1 MAHPILVPPLGQTT
15 DTVILSAWYKQ
26 AGQPVKIGEPLFAI
40 ETDKAT
46 LDIEAQDAGIL
57 AQVSAQ
63 AGEEVKV
70 LSAIG
75 LIATPGE
82 DVSTGAGEPEKQGS
96 GAEYRAEG
104 EGESG
109 RVGEQERVSAVAAKA
124 EEEPVVRREVAQPLE
139 RTVAPVSRVE
149 GERVFI
155 SPRARRLALAE
166 NVRWQSIAGTGPEG
180 AIVERDVRQYL
191 TQINRAPQTV
201 PAQAPSY
208 SISPAQA
215 AQTLVAQADVS
226 ALITLCER
234 YARREVSVSLEGVLI
249 YILAQVVRTLPEDAL
264 APASLSIGYVT
275 PGQGRFVMPVLES
288 LQTKG
293 LVSLTR
299 EISEIATRAQAG
311 NLQSA
316 EQHEPTIGFTSLA
329 ALGLDLF
336 TPVVEAPG
344 TPMLGV
350 GRVHQNHAGE
360 RMAWFSLSYAGTR
373 LDALAAARLLQQIIA
388 RVEDPDL
395 LF

>member
-26 AGQPVKIGEPLFAI
+26 AGQTVKMGEPLFAI

-75 LIATPGE
+75 LIAAPGE
-82 DVSTGAGEPEKQGS
+82 VVSTGEGEPGS
-96 GAEYRAEG
+96 GAESRAEG
-104 EGESG
+104 EGESE
-109 RVGEQERVSAVAAKA
+109 RAGEQESVSAVAAKA

-139 RTVAPVSRVE
+139 RLVATVSRVE

-191 TQINRAPQTV
+191 TQINQVPQTL

-208 SISPAQA
+208 SINPAQA

-226 ALITLCER
+226 MLVTLCER
-234 YARREVSVSLEGVLI
+234 YARREVSISLEGVLI
-249 YILAQVVRTLPEDAL
+249 YILAQVVRTLPVDAL

-288 LQTKG
+288 LHTKG

-299 EISEIATRAQAG
+299 EISEIATRAQTG
-311 NLQSA
+311 NLQAA

-373 LDALAAARLLQQIIA
+373 LDALAAARLLQQVIA

>member
-1 MAHPILVPPLGQTT
+1 VQGVAL
-15 DTVILSAWYKQ
+15 Q
-26 AGQPVKIGEPLFAI
+26 A
-40 ETDKAT
+40 
-46 LDIEAQDAGIL
+46 
-57 AQVSAQ
+57 
-63 AGEEVKV
+63 
-70 LSAIG
+70 
-75 LIATPGE
+75 
-82 DVSTGAGEPEKQGS
+82 
-96 GAEYRAEG
+96 
-104 EGESG
+104 
-109 RVGEQERVSAVAAKA
+109 ERSV
-124 EEEPVVRREVAQPLE
+124 E
-139 RTVAPVSRVE
+139 TVAPVSRVE

-191 TQINRAPQTV
+191 TQINQTPQTV
-201 PAQAPSY
+201 PAQAPNY

-249 YILAQVVRTLPEDAL
+249 YILAQVVHTLPEDAL
-264 APASLSIGYVT
+264 APTSLSIGYVT

-311 NLQSA
+311 NLQPT

>member
-26 AGQPVKIGEPLFAI
+26 AGQTVKIGEPLFAI

-46 LDIEAQDAGIL
+46 LDIETQDAGIL

-75 LIATPGE
+75 LIAAPGE
-82 DVSTGAGEPEKQGS
+82 DVSTGAGELEKQGS
-96 GAEYRAEG
+96 GVENRAVG
-104 EGESG
+104 EGERGS
-109 RVGEQERVSAVAAKA
+109 EVAAKA
-124 EEEPVVRREVAQPLE
+124 EEAPVVRREVAQPLE
-139 RTVAPVSRVE
+139 RPVAPVSRVE

-191 TQINRAPQTV
+191 TQMSQAPQTA
-201 PAQAPSY
+201 PTQTPSY

-215 AQTLVAQADVS
+215 AQTLVAQADVG

-234 YARREVSVSLEGVLI
+234 YARREVSVSLEGVLT
-249 YILAQVVRTLPEDAL
+249 YILAQVMRGLPEDAL

-275 PGQGRFVMPVLES
+275 PGQGRFVMPVLEG
-288 LQTKG
+288 LHTKG

-311 NLQSA
+311 NLQPT

>member
-75 LIATPGE
+75 LIAAPGE

-109 RVGEQERVSAVAAKA
+109 RAGEQERVSAVAVKA
-124 EEEPVVRREVAQPLE
+124 EEEPVVRREVAQPLG

-191 TQINRAPQTV
+191 TQINQVPQTV
-201 PAQAPSY
+201 PAQMPSY
-208 SISPAQA
+208 SINPAQA

-264 APASLSIGYVT
+264 APTSLSIGYVT
-275 PGQGRFVMPVLES
+275 PGQGRFVMPVLEG
-288 LQTKG
+288 LRTKG

-311 NLQSA
+311 NLQPT

>member
-26 AGQPVKIGEPLFAI
+26 AGQTVKIGEPLFAI

-75 LIATPGE
+75 LIAAPGE

-109 RVGEQERVSAVAAKA
+109 RAGEQERVSAVAAKA

-166 NVRWQSIAGTGPEG
+166 NVRWQSITGTGPEG

-191 TQINRAPQTV
+191 TQINQVPQTV
-201 PAQAPSY
+201 PTQTPSY

-275 PGQGRFVMPVLES
+275 PEQGRFVMPVLEG
-288 LQTKG
+288 LHTKG

-311 NLQSA
+311 NLQPT

-373 LDALAAARLLQQIIA
+373 LDALVAARLLQQIIA

>member
-75 LIATPGE
+75 LIAAPGE
-82 DVSTGAGEPEKQGS
+82 DVSTGEGEPGSQGATEQGS

-104 EGESG
+104 EG
-109 RVGEQERVSAVAAKA
+109 ERVSAVAAKA
-124 EEEPVVRREVAQPLE
+124 EEEPVLRREVAQPLE
-139 RTVAPVSRVE
+139 RPVAPVSRVE

-180 AIVERDVRQYL
+180 AVVERDVRQYL
-191 TQINRAPQTV
+191 TQMSQAPQTV
-201 PAQAPSY
+201 PAQMPSY
-208 SISPAQA
+208 SINPAQA

-264 APASLSIGYVT
+264 APTSLSIGYVT
-275 PGQGRFVMPVLES
+275 PGQGRFVMPVLEG
-288 LQTKG
+288 LHTKG
-293 LVSLTR
+293 LVSLTG

-311 NLQSA
+311 NLQA
-316 EQHEPTIGFTSLA
+316 TEQHEPTIGFTSLA

>member
-75 LIATPGE
+75 LIAAPGE
-82 DVSTGAGEPEKQGS
+82 AVSTGEPGS
-96 GAEYRAEG
+96 GAEYRAGG

-109 RVGEQERVSAVAAKA
+109 RAGEQERVSAVAAKA

-139 RTVAPVSRVE
+139 RPVAQRERTE

-166 NVRWQSIAGTGPEG
+166 NVSWQSIAGTGPEG

-191 TQINRAPQTV
+191 TQINQAPQTV

-208 SISPAQA
+208 SINPAQT

-226 ALITLCER
+226 ALVTLCER

-249 YILAQVVRTLPEDAL
+249 YILAQAVRTLPVDAL

-288 LQTKG
+288 LHTKG

-311 NLQSA
+311 SLQPA

>member
-1 MAHPILVPPLGQTT
+1 MLREKGR
-15 DTVILSAWYKQ
+15 
-26 AGQPVKIGEPLFAI
+26 AG
-40 ETDKAT
+40 
-46 LDIEAQDAGIL
+46 
-57 AQVSAQ
+57 
-63 AGEEVKV
+63 
-70 LSAIG
+70 
-75 LIATPGE
+75 
-82 DVSTGAGEPEKQGS
+82 
-96 GAEYRAEG
+96 RA
-104 EGESG
+104 
-109 RVGEQERVSAVAAKA
+109 GEQERVSAVAAKA
-124 EEEPVVRREVAQPLE
+124 EQEPVVRREVAQPLE
-139 RTVAPVSRVE
+139 RPVATVSRVE

-166 NVRWQSIAGTGPEG
+166 NVGWQSIAGTGPEG

-191 TQINRAPQTV
+191 TQINQVPQTLPV
-201 PAQAPSY
+201 QAPSY
-208 SISPAQA
+208 SINPAQA

-226 ALITLCER
+226 MLVTLCER
-234 YARREVSVSLEGVLI
+234 YARREVSISLEGVLI
-249 YILAQVVRTLPEDAL
+249 YILAQVVRTLPVDAL

-288 LQTKG
+288 LHTKG

-299 EISEIATRAQAG
+299 EISEIATRAQTG
-311 NLQSA
+311 NLQPA

-373 LDALAAARLLQQIIA
+373 LDALAAARLLQQVIA
-388 RVEDPDL
+388 HVEDPDL

>member
-26 AGQPVKIGEPLFAI
+26 AGQTVKIGEPLFAI

-75 LIATPGE
+75 LIAAPGE
-82 DVSTGAGEPEKQGS
+82 AVSTGEPGS
-96 GAEYRAEG
+96 GAEYRA
-104 EGESG
+104 SG
-109 RVGEQERVSAVAAKA
+109 ATEPEERRSGAENHAPVAETQGSGGAVQGIALQTQRSVEA
-124 EEEPVVRREVAQPLE
+124 
-139 RTVAPVSRVE
+139 VAPVSRVE

-191 TQINRAPQTV
+191 TQINQAPQTV
-201 PAQAPSY
+201 PTQAPSY
-208 SISPAQA
+208 SINPAQA

-249 YILAQVVRTLPEDAL
+249 YILAQVVRTLPVDAL

-288 LQTKG
+288 LHTKG

-311 NLQSA
+311 SLQPT

-373 LDALAAARLLQQIIA
+373 LDALAAARLLQQVIA